1 MYSAPPWST
10 TQGGR
15 GSKQLY
21 RVLLLHLNEVIPLN
35 IHRFDRHSLP
45 ATPWKNGGGLTREIV
60 CMPHGGGLD
69 SFDWR
74 VSIAHIASNGPFSTF
89 PGVDRVITLLEGGG
103 VRLFTPDGTIDHRL
117 DQPLAPFAF
126 AGEAAIE
133 SLLLDGACEDFN
145 VMTRRDRCWADVQ
158 VLQDNVSHVTAGT
171 GLLLALTGRWQLDAG
186 ASDQTTTLL
195 PQQGLWWHD
204 ATTSW
209 RLFSDQPGSTL
220 LCVLIHPSTP

>member
-21 RVLLLHLNEVIPLN
+21 RVLLLHLNEVIPLT

-89 PGVDRVITLLEGGG
+89 PGVDRVITLLENGAAHE
-103 VRLFTPDGTIDHRL
+103 L
-117 DQPLAPFAF
+117 QAPLLKAAAEDYLKAAF
-126 AGEAAIE
+126 RMERFGE
-133 SLLLDGACEDFN
+133 D
-145 VMTRRDRCWADVQ
+145 
-158 VLQDNVSHVTAGT
+158 
-171 GLLLALTGRWQLDAG
+171 
-186 ASDQTTTLL
+186 
-195 PQQGLWWHD
+195 
-204 ATTSW
+204 
-209 RLFSDQPGSTL
+209 
-220 LCVLIHPSTP
+220 PS